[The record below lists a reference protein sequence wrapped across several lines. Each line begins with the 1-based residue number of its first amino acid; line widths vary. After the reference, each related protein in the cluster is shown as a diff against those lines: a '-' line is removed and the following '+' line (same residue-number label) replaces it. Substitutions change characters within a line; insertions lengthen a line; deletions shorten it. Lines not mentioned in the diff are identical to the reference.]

1 MYSDNSL
8 KCKLNKYSNQKTKTG
23 WMNIKT
29 RCLNRLYTRD
39 IGTHTD
45 EKWGDGKG
53 IHENGNPKKGGL
65 AILITKQTLK

>member
-1 MYSDNSL
+1 
-8 KCKLNKYSNQKTKTG
+8 
-23 WMNIKT
+23 MNIKT

-53 IHENGNPKKGGL
+53 IHENGNPKKAGL